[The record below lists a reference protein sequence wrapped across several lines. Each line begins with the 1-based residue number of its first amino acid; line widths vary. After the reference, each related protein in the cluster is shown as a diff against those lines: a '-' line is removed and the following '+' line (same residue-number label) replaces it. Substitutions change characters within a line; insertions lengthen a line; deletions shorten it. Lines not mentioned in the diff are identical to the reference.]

1 MLPKHSSNTVHALYH
16 PPPPSG
22 GRVGGRTHT
31 HHIVHVSPLTLMFL
45 VAIEVEDTLNE
56 VLIKHGGMS
65 GQEEVD

>member
-1 MLPKHSSNTVHALYH
+1 
-16 PPPPSG
+16 
-22 GRVGGRTHT
+22 
-31 HHIVHVSPLTLMFL
+31 MFL